1 MLFNVRRE
9 RGWRVAG
16 AGVILGGLLALPVRA
31 ARPAD
36 QQEAPVWTP
45 NKPGAVSKTPI
56 TPVTGGSTLHRL
68 GREIEGSTMGWAG
81 QWSQPPTSLPSW
93 ADGHLRSEPAGGPFV
108 LTGADLYR
116 ISCRACHKADG
127 SGAPPEI
134 NSVTGPVHAAS
145 FEWMTEDMK
154 ARGRNLGAAFIRELT
169 TATEVDLRTR
179 LRQGGH
185 DMPAFGQIS
194 DQEYA
199 ILRPYLD
206 AMAGVQS
213 TRPGQ
218 GTRTIT
224 EPADRVGELLVKG
237 TCHVCHDAT
246 QSNQRPTTVL
256 SGVIPSLASFPRDK
270 RFADFVYKVRAGAP
284 VLLSEGGVMSRGRM
298 PVFDYLTDAEVASA
312 YSYLMTYPPR

>member
-1 MLFNVRRE
+1 MSIKVR
-9 RGWRVAG
+9 RGWRF
-16 AGVILGGLLALPVRA
+16 AGVGLILAGLLVSPLRA
-31 ARPAD
+31 ARSTA
-36 QQEAPVWTP
+36 QEERQVLTP
-45 NKPGAVSKTPI
+45 NKSVAVSKTAI
-56 TPVTGGSTLHRL
+56 TPVAGASTLHHL
-68 GREIEGSTMGWAG
+68 GRDIEGSTMGWAG
-81 QWSQPPTSLPSW
+81 QWSQPPAALPSW
-93 ADGHLRSEPAGGPFV
+93 ADGHLRSEPPGGPFV

-116 ISCRACHKADG
+116 ISCRACHKPDG

-145 FEWMTEDMK
+145 FEWMTDDMK
-154 ARGRNLGAAFIRELT
+154 ARGRNLGAAFVRQLT
-169 TATEVDLRTR
+169 TATEADLRTR

-199 ILRPYLD
+199 VLRPYLD

-218 GTRTIT
+218 GPRTIT

-256 SGVIPSLASFPRDK
+256 NGVIPSLASLPRDK
-270 RFADFVYKVRAGAP
+270 TFADFVHKVRAGAP